1 MLNPLKI
8 LDREWQEL
16 KLGVKKARHDYH
28 TFIFSTIHNGEPESR
43 TVVLRA
49 QDKNKF
55 QIWFHTDKRSQKILQ
70 IKKHKSVS
78 ALFYDTSRKVQL
90 RINGIAILES
100 DNKRNAKIWNSMSL
114 DSKICYM
121 GPYAPSQKLPQF
133 SPNLLSKSFQ
143 EINEKDYELG
153 LSRFC
158 RVRIDIAKVEWL
170 RLDYQGHQRLKFQ
183 FNKTIKSE
191 WIAS

>member
-16 KLGVKKARHDYH
+16 KLGVKKAKHDYH
-28 TFIFSTIHNGEPESR
+28 TFLFSTIHNGEPESR

-78 ALFYDTSRKVQL
+78 ALKVTKKEMQKY
-90 RINGIAILES
+90 GI
-100 DNKRNAKIWNSMSL
+100 R
-114 DSKICYM
+114 
-121 GPYAPSQKLPQF
+121 
-133 SPNLLSKSFQ
+133 
-143 EINEKDYELG
+143 
-153 LSRFC
+153 
-158 RVRIDIAKVEWL
+158 
-170 RLDYQGHQRLKFQ
+170 
-183 FNKTIKSE
+183 
-191 WIAS
+191 

>member
-1 MLNPLKI
+1 MLDPLKI
-8 LDREWQEL
+8 LDREWREL
-16 KLGVKKARHDYH
+16 KLGVKKAKHDYH

-49 QDKNKF
+49 LDKNKPR
-55 QIWFHTDKRSQKILQ
+55 IWFHTDKRSQKILQ
-70 IKKHKSVS
+70 IEKHKSVS
-78 ALFYDTSRKVQL
+78 ALFYDNSRKVQL

-100 DNKRNAKIWNSMSL
+100 DKKINAEIWSSMSL

-121 GPYAPSQKLPQF
+121 GPYAPSQQLPQF
-133 SPNLLSKSFQ
+133 SPNLLSKSAQ

-153 LSRFC
+153 LTRFC
-158 RVRIDIAKVEWL
+158 RIRIDIARVDWL
-170 RLDYQGHQRLKFQ
+170 RLDYQGHQRLKFK